1 MNKVAIIT
9 GVAGQDGSY
18 LAEFLLEKNYKVVGV
33 TRRKSVNKGLE
44 NLTKPL
50 EHENFELVYGDIT
63 DSSLISKLL
72 MKWQPQE
79 YYNLAAMSHVGQSF
93 KEPIST
99 FRVDGE
105 AVIMQLDLIKQL
117 SPDTR
122 FYQAS
127 TSELFGGVNC
137 PPEGLNETSRFHPR
151 SPYAIAKAAAFYAVV
166 NYREAYGMHA
176 SNGILFNHSSPR
188 RGTDFA
194 TRKITRGIAEVVLG
208 LDDRLRMGNLE
219 AFRDEGH
226 AKDYVEAQWMML
238 QQPIADDYVIAT
250 GEATTIKDMFKYV
263 CEELGGLDFEQVYK
277 EDQRF
282 MRPSEVNFLRGDASK
297 AERVL
302 GWKPKY
308 SCKELL
314 KEMYENDLK
323 DIAHGK

>member
-1 MNKVAIIT
+1 
-9 GVAGQDGSY
+9 
-18 LAEFLLEKNYKVVGV
+18 
-33 TRRKSVNKGLE
+33 
-44 NLTKPL
+44 
-50 EHENFELVYGDIT
+50 
-63 DSSLISKLL
+63 